1 MAPYAAMQPPS
12 FMTSQGRCDV
22 LEKLKKII
30 GYICLPVSFLLG
42 WIISGRIRSKDTD
55 GSGTGGKT
63 GAELSEAGRDL
74 ERATEDLGRAQ
85 ESAQQLADSVSDS
98 ADKAQR
104 LGELDDEYQRIH
116 RENSE
121 LIDELFGRIR
131 ANSQETECDQHS
143 PDDTVDH
150 IISNGSDGNSYVMED
165 W

>member
-1 MAPYAAMQPPS
+1 M
-12 FMTSQGRCDV
+12 
-22 LEKLKKII
+22 LEKFKKIL
-30 GYICLPVSFLLG
+30 GYLILPFTLLVG
-42 WIISGRIRSKDTD
+42 WLVGRFFGSKVNV
-55 GSGTGGKT
+55 GSGTGGKA

-74 ERATEDLGRAQ
+74 ERATEDLRGAE
-85 ESAQQLADSVSDS
+85 ESAQGLAESISES

-104 LGELDDEYQRIH
+104 LGELDDEYQRLH

-150 IISNGSDGNSYVMED
+150 IISDGSDGNSYVMED

>member
-1 MAPYAAMQPPS
+1 M
-12 FMTSQGRCDV
+12 D
-22 LEKLKKII
+22 KIKKILSYIALPFTLLVGWLGGRFI
-30 GYICLPVSFLLG
+30 G
-42 WIISGRIRSKDTD
+42 SKVNV
-55 GSGTGGKT
+55 GSGTGGKA

-74 ERATEDLGRAQ
+74 GRASEDLGRAE
-85 ESAQQLADSVSDS
+85 ESASSLAESISDS
-98 ADKAQR
+98 ADKADR
-104 LGELDDEYQRIH
+104 LGDLDDEYQRIH

-150 IISNGSDGNSYVMED
+150 IISDGSDGNSYVMED

>member
-1 MAPYAAMQPPS
+1 M
-12 FMTSQGRCDV
+12 D
-22 LEKLKKII
+22 KIKKILSYIALPFTLLVGWLVGRFI
-30 GYICLPVSFLLG
+30 G
-42 WIISGRIRSKDTD
+42 SKDND
-55 GSGTGGKT
+55 GSRTSGKT

-74 ERATEDLGRAQ
+74 GRATEELRRAQ

-104 LGELDDEYQRIH
+104 LGELDDMYQRIN

-150 IISNGSDGNSYVMED
+150 IISDGSDGNSYVMED